1 MKEWPNFTWDDRG
14 LSYKL
19 GKVRSLQCKVVGNMS
34 AVGFDIKINV
44 ILDALTADSYKVI

>member
-19 GKVRSLQCKVVGNMS
+19 GKVRSLQGKLVGKMS
-34 AVGFDIKINV
+34 ALGFEMKSNV

>member
-19 GKVRSLQCKVVGNMS
+19 GKVRSLQGKLVGKMS
-34 AVGFDIKINV
+34 ALGFAMKSNV